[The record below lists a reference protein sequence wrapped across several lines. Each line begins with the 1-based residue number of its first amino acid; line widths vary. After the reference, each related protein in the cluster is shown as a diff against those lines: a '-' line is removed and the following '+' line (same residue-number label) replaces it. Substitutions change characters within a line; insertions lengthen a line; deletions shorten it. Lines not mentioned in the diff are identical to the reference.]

1 MDYSVLLKICKPS
14 TASSPFL
21 FHGDNHTYWIG
32 IIDYLMKYTWVKQ
45 AELELK
51 SIVKN
56 KDDITSQNP
65 AKYAKRFQK
74 KMIEYISGSSSIVN

>member
-1 MDYSVLLKICKPS
+1 
-14 TASSPFL
+14 
-21 FHGDNHTYWIG
+21 
-32 IIDYLMKYTWVKQ
+32 MKYTWVKQ